1 MLAKVQLTL
10 WPSLCLAACA
20 GLLASCA
27 STSPPTLQ
35 MIYASAAMKASERA
49 SAERRSPDLFNR
61 AQTMHWRAQRMYL
74 AREFSEAATAAYQA
88 KRLAERAELDAELK
102 GLQGS
107 AF

>member
-1 MLAKVQLTL
+1 
-10 WPSLCLAACA
+10 
-20 GLLASCA
+20 
-27 STSPPTLQ
+27 

-61 AQTMHWRAQRMYL
+61 AQTAFWRAQRMYL
-74 AREFSEAATAAYQA
+74 AHEFNDAAVAAYQA

-102 GLQGS
+102 SLQGS